1 MSVPPYQRIA
11 DQIRH
16 RIATGDLQPG
26 QRVPSARAITREWG
40 VALATATKVLA
51 ALQQDGIVTVVPGI
65 GTIVATPTPA
75 PPAPSAHPRSG
86 AASSPRRTEGDLT
99 RDKVVRKAIEIADTE
114 GMNEVSMRRVA
125 AELGAATMSLY
136 RYVPSKDDL
145 ILHMIDVVMGEE
157 NFPPERPAGWRAQLE
172 LAAHLQWRLFNRHK
186 WLAPVLSLT
195 RPQLAPNALQHTEWI
210 LGAFD
215 DEDLDLPTRM
225 LIHLLMFSFVR
236 GIATAFEPEEEAQRE
251 TGLTD
256 DEWMQTQEQSFHD
269 FVSAG
274 HLKRFL
280 EFTKNV
286 DFDFDLDKLF
296 EFGLGRMLDGL
307 ATFLQHGKPGP
318 GRIGA

>member
-1 MSVPPYQRIA
+1 VSVPPYQRIA

-51 ALQQDGIVTVVPGI
+51 ALQQDGVVTVVPGI
-65 GTIVATPTPA
+65 GTIVAP
-75 PPAPSAHPRSG
+75 PPASAPSRAAAAH
-86 AASSPRRTEGDLT
+86 ARRPEGGDLS
-99 RDKVVRKAIEIADTE
+99 RDRVVRKAIEIADAE
-114 GMNEVSMRRVA
+114 GMNEVSMRRIA

-145 ILHMIDVVMGEE
+145 ILHMINVVMGEE
-157 NFPPERPAGWRAQLE
+157 NFPAERPAGWRAQLE
-172 LAAHLQWRLFNRHK
+172 YAARLQWKLFHRHP

-195 RPQLAPNALQHTEWI
+195 RPQLAPNALQHTEWV

-215 DEDLDLPTRM
+215 DEDLDMLSRM
-225 LIHLLMFSFVR
+225 LIHVTMFSFVR
-236 GIATAFEPEEEAQRE
+236 GIATALEPEEEAQRE

-256 DEWMQTQEQSFHD
+256 DEWMQTQEQAFYD
-269 FVSAG
+269 FVTAG
-274 HLKRFL
+274 HLKRFF
-280 EFTKNV
+280 EFTQTA

-296 EFGLGRMLDGL
+296 EFGLVRLLDGL
-307 ATFLQHGKPGP
+307 AAFLAHAKPP
-318 GRIGA
+318 SSPAA

>member
-16 RIATGDLQPG
+16 RISTGELQPG
-26 QRVPSARAITREWG
+26 HRVPSARTITREWG

-51 ALQQDGIVTVVPGI
+51 VLQQDGVVTVVPGI
-65 GTIVATPTPA
+65 GTIVAEPDAPA
-75 PPAPSAHPRSG
+75 ANNARP
-86 AASSPRRTEGDLT
+86 TEGPSNGTAARAPARRAEGELT
-99 RDKVVRKAIEIADTE
+99 RDKIIRKAVEIADAE
-114 GMNEVSMRRVA
+114 GMNEVSMRRIA

-145 ILHMIDVVMGEE
+145 IIHMIDLAMGEE

-172 LAAHLQWRLFNRHK
+172 FAARLQWRLFHRHP

-215 DEDLDLPTRM
+215 DENLDMLTRM
-225 LIHLLMFSFVR
+225 LVHITMFSFVR
-236 GIATAFEPEEEAQRE
+236 GIATAFEPEQEAQRE
-251 TGLTD
+251 TGLTE
-256 DEWMQTQEQSFHD
+256 DEWMQTQEQAFYD

-274 HLKRFL
+274 HLKRFF
-280 EFTKNV
+280 EFSKTV
-286 DFDFDLDKLF
+286 EFDFDLDKLF

-307 ATFLQHGKPGP
+307 AAFLEHGKP
-318 GRIGA
+318 

>member
-11 DQIRH
+11 DQIRR

-51 ALQQDGIVTVVPGI
+51 ALQQDGVVTVVPGI
-65 GTIVATPTPA
+65 GTIVAEPRS
-75 PPAPSAHPRSG
+75 APSTAARP
-86 AASSPRRTEGDLT
+86 AASVVRRAEGELT
-99 RDKVVRKAIEIADTE
+99 REKIIRKAVEIADAE
-114 GMNEVSMRRVA
+114 GMSEVSMRRIA

-136 RYVPSKDDL
+136 RYVPSKDEL
-145 ILHMIDVVMGEE
+145 ILHMIDLVMGED
-157 NFPPERPAGWRAQLE
+157 NFPPVRPPGWRAQLE
-172 LAAHLQWRLFNRHK
+172 LAARLQWRLFHRHH

-195 RPQLAPNALQHTEWI
+195 RPQMAPNALQHTEWI

-215 DEDLDLPTRM
+215 DENLDLVTPM

-236 GIATAFEPEEEAQRE
+236 GIATAFEPEQEARRE
-251 TGLTD
+251 TGLTE

-280 EFTKNV
+280 EFTKIA

-307 ATFLQHGKPGP
+307 EAFMQHNTTGP
-318 GRIGA
+318 GRMGA